1 MNNVTIM
8 GRLAADPDI
17 KWTNANPSLCVA
29 RYTLAVD
36 RRFRRENEDTADF
49 INCVAFGRNGEF
61 VEKYFRQGMRVII
74 SGHIQTG
81 SYTDRDGVKRY
92 TTEVVINQH
101 FFCESRSGGAA
112 ESRGPGS
119 VERRTQESAQ
129 TDNDG
134 FMHIP
139 EGVTDD
145 ELPFN

>member
-36 RRFRRENEDTADF
+36 RPGQDNGADW
-49 INCVAFGRNGEF
+49 IRCVVFGKAAEF
-61 VEKYFRQGMRVII
+61 AEKYLHKGMKIAAIGR
-74 SGHIQTG
+74 IQTG

-101 FFCESRSGGAA
+101 FFCESRSGGAG

-119 VERRTQESAQ
+119 VERRAQESAQ

>member
-1 MNNVTIM
+1 M

-36 RRFRRENEDTADF
+36 RPGQDNGADW
-49 INCVAFGRNGEF
+49 IRCVVFGKAAEF
-61 VEKYFRQGMRVII
+61 AEKYLHKGMKIAAIGR
-74 SGHIQTG
+74 IQTG

-112 ESRGPGS
+112 EGRGPGS
-119 VERRTQESAQ
+119 VERRAQESAQ
-129 TDNDG
+129 TDDDG

-139 EGVTDD
+139 EGVTDE

>member
-36 RRFRRENEDTADF
+36 RPGQDNGADW
-49 INCVAFGRNGEF
+49 IRCVVFGKAAEF
-61 VEKYFRQGMRVII
+61 AEKYLHKGMKIAAIGR
-74 SGHIQTG
+74 IQTG

-112 ESRGPGS
+112 EGRGPGS
-119 VERRTQESAQ
+119 VERRAQESAQ

>member
-36 RRFRRENEDTADF
+36 RPGQDNGADW
-49 INCVAFGRNGEF
+49 IRCVVFGKAAEF
-61 VEKYFRQGMRVII
+61 AEKYLHKGMKIAAIGR
-74 SGHIQTG
+74 IQTG

>member
-36 RRFRRENEDTADF
+36 RPGQDNGADW
-49 INCVAFGRNGEF
+49 IRCVVFGKAAEF
-61 VEKYFRQGMRVII
+61 AEKYLHKGMKIAAIGR
-74 SGHIQTG
+74 IQTG

-119 VERRTQESAQ
+119 VERRAQEYAQ

>member
-36 RRFRRENEDTADF
+36 RPGQDNGADW
-49 INCVAFGRNGEF
+49 IRCVVFGKAAEF
-61 VEKYFRQGMRVII
+61 AEKYLHKGMKIAAIGR
-74 SGHIQTG
+74 IQTG

-112 ESRGPGS
+112 EGRGPGS
-119 VERRTQESAQ
+119 VERRAQESAQ
-129 TDNDG
+129 TDDDG

-139 EGVTDD
+139 EGVTDE